1 MMSTHKNTPLQYLC
15 KSNHIRSKCLIKKT
29 MVAKNI
35 SVSKS
40 NECGS
45 YCHGLRWVPVT
56 SPCSFRTS
64 TLKDSTG
71 GGAKGRE
78 SSSYKEG
85 GQWEGGQVL
94 PTEASRLALSKME
107 VALLK

>member
-64 TLKDSTG
+64 TLKDSTAG
-71 GGAKGRE
+71 GKGQRKQLLTKKADNG
-78 SSSYKEG
+78 KEDKYFPLRPLG
-85 GQWEGGQVL
+85 
-94 PTEASRLALSKME
+94 
-107 VALLK
+107 